1 MAANTHPSSQQS
13 GIARPGVWIAVFLL
27 GVVVLLNLYTTQPIL
42 GHIADWAG
50 VGTATAAWT
59 ISATTF
65 GVAIA
70 APIAG
75 SISDHLGR
83 KRIILNALGLMIIAT
98 VLCSLSPPFP
108 LLLVLRAIQGIGIP
122 FVSAVAVAY
131 MAEEFPAQ
139 IAVRINTIYLAGAAF
154 GGFSGRFFSG
164 SLVSVSDHWQ
174 LVFIPITVLLIF
186 TLLATLRWLPQE
198 QNFKPSSSVRDGLKG
213 LPRVIRQP
221 ELLGVCFVGAGLLF
235 LQVTSFTYGAL
246 YLQEAPFSLS
256 PFRVSL
262 IFLVFLIPMFTTPM
276 FGTVMGRI
284 GEVRCYWIAA
294 AIGILGLSL
303 TALESTPL
311 FVTGLAL
318 WVIAVFGGQ
327 ASTTRYTARHF
338 VHNRSAAV
346 GCYLTAFYLGGTIG
360 GVAPAPLYDAYG
372 WHATLVLMI
381 GIAIATAVVATLTW
395 RD

>member
-1 MAANTHPSSQQS
+1 MAANTHASSQPNTAT
-13 GIARPGVWIAVFLL
+13 GPGVWIAVFLL

-50 VGTATAAWT
+50 VSTAAAAWT

-65 GVAIA
+65 GVAMV

-75 SISDHLGR
+75 AISDHLGR
-83 KRIILNALGLMIIAT
+83 KRIILYTLALMIVAT

-122 FVSAVAVAY
+122 FVSAVTVAY

-139 IAVRINTIYLAGAAF
+139 IAVRINTVYLAGAAF

-164 SLVSVSDHWQ
+164 LLVSVSDHWQ
-174 LVFIPITVLLIF
+174 LVFIPITVLLIL
-186 TLLATLRWLPQE
+186 TILATMSWLPKE
-198 QNFKPSSSVRDGLKG
+198 QHFKPSASVRDGLTG
-213 LPRVIRQP
+213 LPHVIRQP

-235 LQVTSFTYGAL
+235 LQVTSFTYGSL
-246 YLQEAPFSLS
+246 ELQEPPFSLS
-256 PFRVSL
+256 TFRVSL
-262 IFLVFLIPMFTTPM
+262 IFLVFLVPMITTPM
-276 FGTVMGRI
+276 FGMVMGRI

-294 AIGILGLSL
+294 TIGILGLEL

-311 FVTGLAL
+311 FVVGLAL

-327 ASTTRYTARHF
+327 ASCTRYTARYF
-338 VHNRSAAV
+338 THNRSAAV

-360 GVAPAPLYDAYG
+360 GVAPAPLYESYG
-372 WHATLVLMI
+372 WHATLVLLI